1 VPELDNIIHQPARL
15 RIMAALVALSP
26 EGEIDFST
34 LGRLL
39 KLTDGNLG
47 AHLMTLEEAGYIKA
61 EKLFINRKPRTK
73 LRATH
78 RGRARFQDHVE
89 ALREI
94 IQGGGVEE

>member
-1 VPELDNIIHQPARL
+1 
-15 RIMAALVALSP
+15 
-26 EGEIDFST
+26 
-34 LGRLL
+34 
-39 KLTDGNLG
+39 
-47 AHLMTLEEAGYIKA
+47 MTLEEAGYIKA

-94 IQGGGVEE
+94 IQGGEVER